1 MSEKMSS
8 KEEIINGMKEAIIAY
23 DKVKCLELAKKG
35 VAEKV
40 KPLDLINEGLT
51 PAILELGEKF
61 GRGEIALPYLM
72 VGAEAMQD
80 AMNYILESMPK
91 GEYKPKAKM
100 VLGTVRGDIHDL
112 GISIVEAVFQANGI
126 HIYNLGRDNSKEKF
140 VEKAE
145 AEDVDIIG
153 TSALLTGT
161 IFEQKVVVEY
171 LKKLGLRDKYIYL
184 IGGGACPSS
193 EWCDEIGADGWAT
206 DVMLGLEVAKKAL
219 AEKKGIEL

>member
-1 MSEKMSS
+1 MTS
-8 KEEIINGMKEAIIAY
+8 KEEIINGMKDAIITYNKA
-23 DKVKCLELAKKG
+23 KCLELAKQG
-35 VAEKV
+35 ITEKV
-40 KPLDLINEGLT
+40 NSLELIQEGLT
-51 PAILELGEKF
+51 PAIQELGEKF

-80 AMNYILESMPK
+80 ALNYILETMPK

-100 VLGTVRGDIHDL
+100 VLGTVKGDIHDL

-126 HIYNLGRDNSKEKF
+126 QVYNLGRDNPKEKF

-145 AEDVDIIG
+145 LEEADIIG

-161 IFEQKVVVEY
+161 MFEQKVVIEY
-171 LKKLGLRDKYIYL
+171 LKKQGLRDKYIYL

-206 DVMLGLEVAKKAL
+206 DVMLGLDAAKKSL

>member
-1 MSEKMSS
+1 MTS
-8 KEEIINGMKEAIIAY
+8 KEEIINGMKDAIITYNKA
-23 DKVKCLELAKKG
+23 KCLELAKQG
-35 VAEKV
+35 ITEKV
-40 KPLDLINEGLT
+40 NSLELIQEGLT
-51 PAILELGEKF
+51 PAIQELGEKF

-80 AMNYILESMPK
+80 ALNCILETMPK

-100 VLGTVRGDIHDL
+100 VLGTVKGDIHDL

-126 HIYNLGRDNSKEKF
+126 QVYNLGRDNPKEKF

-145 AEDVDIIG
+145 AEEADIIG

-161 IFEQKVVVEY
+161 MFEQKVVIEY
-171 LKKLGLRDKYIYL
+171 LKKQGLRDKYIYL

-193 EWCDEIGADGWAT
+193 EWCDEIGADGYGENAGEAAER
-206 DVMLGLEVAKKAL
+206 MKAL
-219 AEKKGIEL
+219 LKEVQ

>member
-1 MSEKMSS
+1 MGNEQ
-8 KEEIINGMKEAIIAY
+8 EIIKGMKDAIIAY
-23 DKVKCLELAKKG
+23 DKAKCLELAKQGIAEG
-35 VAEKV
+35 VI
-40 KPLDLINEGLT
+40 PLKLINDGLT
-51 PAILELGEKF
+51 PAIQELGEKF

-72 VGAEAMQD
+72 VGAEGMQD
-80 AMNYILESMPK
+80 ALNFILESMPK

-100 VLGTVRGDIHDL
+100 VLGSVKGDIHDL

-126 HIYNLGRDNSKEKF
+126 HIYNLGRDVPKEKF
-140 VEKAE
+140 IQKAE
-145 AEDVDIIG
+145 EEGADIIG

-161 IFEQKVVVEY
+161 MFEQKVVIEY
-171 LKKLGLRDKYIYL
+171 LKKQGLRDKYIYL

-206 DVMLGLEVAKKAL
+206 DVMLGLDAAKKAL